1 MKNSENHIKFCGFAG
16 QDTAG
21 TSLCGPKEWVGN
33 HRNMPED
40 AYSYGSLGQCGRLLM
55 ESV

>member
-1 MKNSENHIKFCGFAG
+1 MKNSENHITFCGFAG

-55 ESV
+55 E